1 MRRLSLRS
9 RSIFLNGCVE
19 RYIERDNSNV
29 FQNYIFSSFFFLLK
43 GILVDSRRKR
53 KKFYRMQFIPAII
66 LNEEDYYSAE
76 YR

>member
-43 GILVDSRRKR
+43 EILVDSRRKR
-53 KKFYRMQFIPAII
+53 KKFYRMEFII

>member
-29 FQNYIFSSFFFLLK
+29 FQNYIFSSFFFFLLK

-53 KKFYRMQFIPAII
+53 KKFYRMEFIIF
-66 LNEEDYYSAE
+66 NEEDYYSAE

>member
-19 RYIERDNSNV
+19 KYIERDNSNV
-29 FQNYIFSSFFFLLK
+29 FQNYIFSSFFFPLK

-53 KKFYRMQFIPAII
+53 KKFYRMEFIIF
-66 LNEEDYYSAE
+66 NEEDYYSAE

>member
-43 GILVDSRRKR
+43 GILVNSRRKR
-53 KKFYRMQFIPAII
+53 KKFYRMEFII
-66 LNEEDYYSAE
+66 LNEKDYYSAE